1 MSLHAYLPEA
11 SQYLT
16 DGSRLHRY
24 DPDTLSNATNMDYLL
39 TTLTIVPC
47 ALGVLLETPLFDV
60 ITARDRR
67 ARWLEKFQPGRL
79 SLRRKPSQSVS
90 AKEVAVDM
98 ESVSAA
104 PSL

>member
-1 MSLHAYLPEA
+1 M
-11 SQYLT
+11 
-16 DGSRLHRY
+16 HRY

-67 ARWLEKFQPGRL
+67 ARWLEKSQPGRL

-90 AKEVAVDM
+90 CRTQPGGRGPCSGGSRKSSSER
-98 ESVSAA
+98 
-104 PSL
+104 